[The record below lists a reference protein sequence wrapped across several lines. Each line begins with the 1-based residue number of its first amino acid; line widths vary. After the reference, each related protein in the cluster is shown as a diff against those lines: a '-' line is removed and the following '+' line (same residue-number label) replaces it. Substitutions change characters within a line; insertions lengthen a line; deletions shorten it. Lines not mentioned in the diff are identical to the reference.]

1 MTEQVTNADKSQATY
16 VQTKYSDVN
25 LTMQQKK
32 EQQELMPA
40 PLNPSSQFHG
50 AKNELLNVNDE
61 DQALE
66 IDALTPS
73 INNYQPQVITDT
85 LASDFQNEEIFQT
98 QYISMGN
105 QDPGSNPTTGVVQVK
120 K

>member
-1 MTEQVTNADKSQATY
+1 M
-16 VQTKYSDVN
+16 QTKYSDVN
-25 LTMQQKK
+25 LTIQQKK

-40 PLNPSSQFHG
+40 PLNPGVNQFHG

-66 IDALTPS
+66 IDNLTPS
-73 INNYQPQVITDT
+73 INNYQPQVISDT
-85 LASDFQNEEIFQT
+85 LASDFQSEEIFQT

-105 QDPGSNPTTGVVQVK
+105 QDPGSNPTTSVGQAVK